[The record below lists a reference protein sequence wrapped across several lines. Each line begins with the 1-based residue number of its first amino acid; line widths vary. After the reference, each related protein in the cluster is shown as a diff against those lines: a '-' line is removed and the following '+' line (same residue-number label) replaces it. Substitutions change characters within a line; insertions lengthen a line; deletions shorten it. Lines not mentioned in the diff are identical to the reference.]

1 MIKSY
6 IFFIVLFI
14 IIFILYKFYG
24 IVFSKFEYCMG
35 YVMFG
40 IGVLTI
46 ISPLIMNN
54 LHKITNKEKLKKI
67 LQKKYTSKV

>member
-14 IIFILYKFYG
+14 IIFVLYKFYSV
-24 IVFSKFEYCMG
+24 VFTKFQYCMG

-40 IGVLTI
+40 VGVLTI
-46 ISPLIMNN
+46 IAPVIMNN
-54 LHKITNKEKLKKI
+54 LHKVTNKKKLKKM
-67 LQKKYTSKV
+67 LQKKYAPKL

>member
-6 IFFIVLFI
+6 IFFIVIFI
-14 IIFILYKFYG
+14 IIFALYYFYRV
-24 IVFSKFEYCMG
+24 VFSKVEHVMG

-46 ISPLIMNN
+46 IAPVVMNN
-54 LHKITNKEKLKKI
+54 LHKIDNKDNLKKI
-67 LQKKYTSKV
+67 LQKKYTSNL